1 VGIGRTAIVPGAVL
15 AIVFLSRLPFLD
27 AGYGIDPDAWRV
39 AGVGREI
46 AQHGDYVASR
56 LPGYPL
62 HEYGA
67 ALLHDGGPVALNGA
81 TAAFSALAA
90 LFLFLIVRAL
100 GHGDRIAAVIALT
113 FASTPVVFV
122 FSTQT
127 LDYLWSLAFILG
139 AVCFALRDRPAV
151 AGLCLGMAI
160 GARLTAGAMLLP
172 VALLVVQRA
181 EPERRVRDVAWL
193 AGPAL
198 LVGGAWFAPVVAHYG
213 SGFLHFYETGYPTWL
228 QVWNRA
234 TSEVWG
240 HQGWLALVIAV
251 LISVV
256 QLFRKRRR
264 ISREAWKAPEI
275 VWLVAVALFVVA
287 YLRLPHES
295 GYLIP
300 IVPFVILLLHRALP
314 RVGFV
319 AFCGVVALSS
329 FVEIKSSRL
338 RDGAVLAS
346 QRRRDA
352 RQQRLAA
359 GIDRARDLDQP
370 SVVVAGAWLPQFRIT
385 LGAERVNKAVFVHLL
400 DQKRLDDYLARGYR
414 LYYMPDQR
422 PANERVHGIDL
433 QRYGEPLI

>member
-1 VGIGRTAIVPGAVL
+1 MRIGRAAVLPGAVL
-15 AIVFLSRLPFLD
+15 ALVFLSRLPFLD

-39 AGVGREI
+39 AGVGAEI
-46 AQHGDYVASR
+46 ARDGEYVASR

-67 ALLHDGGPVALNGA
+67 ALLHDGGAVALNGA

-100 GHGDRIAAVIALT
+100 GQGDRIAAVIALT

-127 LDYLWSLAFILG
+127 MDYLWSMAFILG
-139 AVCFALRDRPAV
+139 AVYFALRDRPAV

-181 EPERRVRDVAWL
+181 EPDRRVRGVAWL

-198 LVGGAWFAPVVAHYG
+198 LVGAAWFAPVMGRYG
-213 SGFLHFYETGYPTWL
+213 SGFLHFYETGYPTWR
-228 QVWNRA
+228 QVLNRA

-240 HQGWLALVIAV
+240 HQGWLALALAV

-256 QLFRKRRR
+256 LLFRKRRQ

-275 VWLVAVALFVVA
+275 VWLMVVALFVAA

-314 RVGFV
+314 RVVFV

-329 FVEIKSSRL
+329 YVDIGSSRL

-346 QRRRDA
+346 HRRRDA

-359 GIDRARDLDQP
+359 GIERARDFDKP

-385 LGAERVNKAVFVHLL
+385 LGAERVNKAVFVYLL